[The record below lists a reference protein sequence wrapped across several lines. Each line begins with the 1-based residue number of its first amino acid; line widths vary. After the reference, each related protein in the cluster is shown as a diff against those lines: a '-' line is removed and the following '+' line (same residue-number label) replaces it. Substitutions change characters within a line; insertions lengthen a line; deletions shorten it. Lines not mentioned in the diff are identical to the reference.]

1 SNTNRYNKIFMEEVI
16 IHMNTAKKR
25 LLEIIDEIPE
35 QEVDKI
41 LDFAEYL
48 KVKKDKSVTEDLT
61 KASESSLS
69 FWDNDIDDEVWN
81 NVYTKQDDIVII
93 PVPFRELKQHKQR
106 PVLIISIDSYNQLTE
121 DIVVHTFKEISENN
135 ERRL

>member
-1 SNTNRYNKIFMEEVI
+1 MEEVI

-81 NVYTKQDDIVII
+81 NV
-93 PVPFRELKQHKQR
+93 
-106 PVLIISIDSYNQLTE
+106 
-121 DIVVHTFKEISENN
+121 
-135 ERRL
+135 